1 MSRVQ
6 IILSQTTEVGLL
18 LGLYIIA
25 SEIQD
30 CSSSGYLGQG
40 TSAYVPSPAANSLK
54 SRTARRQDTSGQL
67 QIIKTVF
74 EAEFAILTSCF
85 ETRALQCITSLSSSS
100 SSHDT
105 FSVQVTIKCVQSGVK
120 QPRRWYRAQ
129 IPMKQFSANA
139 QDGLLS
145 RMLAA
150 RIMHWCRCHILKLTF
165 KAWCWQSSTDEAQNY
180 RARHE
185 YASLEPWDAIWH
197 FNGANIGLL
206 VTTFTPP
213 YQ

>member
-1 MSRVQ
+1 M
-6 IILSQTTEVGLL
+6 
-18 LGLYIIA
+18 
-25 SEIQD
+25 
-30 CSSSGYLGQG
+30 
-40 TSAYVPSPAANSLK
+40 
-54 SRTARRQDTSGQL
+54 
-67 QIIKTVF
+67 
-74 EAEFAILTSCF
+74 TSCF